1 MNKLLDQGFCPI
13 CRTEIKITFDIDLKK
28 ENLIKSKI
36 VKEQSNDEPYD
47 DDE

>member
-1 MNKLLDQGFCPI
+1 MDKLLDQGCCPI

-36 VKEQSNDEPYD
+36 IKEQNYDESYD
-47 DDE
+47 DD